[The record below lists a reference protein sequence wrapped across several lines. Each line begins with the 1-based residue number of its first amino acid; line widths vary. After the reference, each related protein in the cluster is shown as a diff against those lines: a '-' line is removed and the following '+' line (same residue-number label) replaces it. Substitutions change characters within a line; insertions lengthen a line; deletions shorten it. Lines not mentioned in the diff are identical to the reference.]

1 MLFLSFKQLFSK
13 KKQTFLI
20 LFGISLGTMLF
31 ITISGIQLG
40 LREYITKSLLNNTAH
55 ILISGRE
62 NTIIRSDVY
71 NWFFEGQN
79 ISWISSPFGKRGESK
94 LENYAGWAER
104 LSSDPLV
111 YDFCPRLSVQTI
123 IKKGDIKLTTA
134 LTGTLAK
141 RQVRVS
147 DIEDYMSEGRFIDLQ
162 SGGNKIVL
170 GKSAAEDLGVRSGQY
185 IDVLNGQGE
194 VTPFKVMGIVSFGDE
209 NMDRSISFAHL
220 ADVQKLNK
228 TPGRVSQI
236 VVALFDLEQAE
247 EVAKQWSLL
256 SKDKVED
263 WKNANPMFMEM
274 IKMQD
279 IVRYFITLSILIV
292 AAFGVY
298 NVLSIMIN
306 QKKKEIAIL
315 RSIGYGPKR
324 ILELIMY
331 QGIFLGFSGGLLGI
345 LLGLIICKIVGSI
358 NLGFEIGGSN
368 HLIISYEPSIY
379 LIAFSSAMFASIL
392 ASFLPAISA
401 SKMTPI
407 DIIRG
412 AS

>member
-1 MLFLSFKQLFSK
+1 VLFISFKQLFSK

-55 ILISGRE
+55 ILITGRE
-62 NTIIRSDVY
+62 NTIIRDQVN
-71 NWFFEGQN
+71 NWFFPNQQV
-79 ISWISSPFGKRGESK
+79 SWITPPFGKRSESK
-94 LENYAGWAER
+94 LENYAGWADK
-104 LSSDPLV
+104 LSSDTNV
-111 YDFCPRLSVQTI
+111 SNFCPRLSVQTI
-123 IKKGDIKLTTA
+123 IKKGEIKLSTA

-141 RQVRVS
+141 RQIRVS
-147 DIEDYMSEGRFIDLQ
+147 DIEDYMTEGKFINLQ

-170 GKSAAEDLGVRSGQY
+170 GKSAAEDLGVRVGQY
-185 IDVLNGQGE
+185 IDVVNSGGE
-194 VTPFKVMGIVSFGDE
+194 VTPFKIVGLVSFGDE
-209 NMDRSISFAHL
+209 RMDKGISFAHL
-220 ADVQKLNK
+220 ADVQKLNH

-236 VVALFDLEQAE
+236 VVALYDLELAE
-247 EVAKQWSLL
+247 PLAKEWSLF

-279 IVRYFITLSILIV
+279 IVRYFITLSILVV

-315 RSIGYGPKR
+315 RSIGYGPNR

-331 QGIFLGFSGGLLGI
+331 QGLFLGGSGGILGLILGFS
-345 LLGLIICKIVGSI
+345 ICLFVESLD
-358 NLGFEIGGSN
+358 LGFEIGGSN
-368 HLIISYEPSIY
+368 HLIISYDPTIY
-379 LIAFSSAMFASIL
+379 GIAFISAMIASII
-392 ASFLPAISA
+392 ASFLPALSA

-412 AS
+412 A

>member
-62 NTIIRSDVY
+62 NTIERDQVY
-71 NWFFEGQN
+71 NWFFPHKN
-79 ISWISSPFGKRGESK
+79 IAWITSPFGKRRESK

-104 LSSDPLV
+104 LSSDPEV
-111 YDFCPRLSVQTI
+111 YDFSPRLSIQTI
-123 IKKGDIKLTTA
+123 IRKGEITLSIA
-134 LTGTLAK
+134 LTGTLAN
-141 RQVRVS
+141 RQVRVTS
-147 DIEDYMSEGRFIDLQ
+147 IEEYMSSGKFISLM

-170 GKSAAEDLGVRSGQY
+170 GRKAAEDLGVRVGQY
-185 IDVLNGQGE
+185 IDVLNSNGE
-194 VTPFKVMGIVSFGDE
+194 IIPFKITGLVSFGDDR
-209 NMDRSISFAHL
+209 MDGAIAFAHL
-220 ADVQKLNK
+220 ADVQKLNH

-236 VVALFDLEQAE
+236 AVALFDLDSAE
-247 EVAKQWSLL
+247 RVAKQWSLF

-263 WKNANPMFMEM
+263 WKSANPMFMEM

-279 IVRYFITLSILIV
+279 IVRYFITFSILVV

-306 QKKKEIAIL
+306 QKRKEIAIL
-315 RSIGYGPKR
+315 RSIGYAPNR

-331 QGIFLGFSGGLLGI
+331 QGLFLGGSGGTLGLFLGF
-345 LLGLIICKIVGSI
+345 IICRLVGSI

-368 HLIISYEPSIY
+368 HLLVSYDPTIY
-379 LIAFSSAMFASIL
+379 MIAFGSAMFASII

-412 AS
+412 S